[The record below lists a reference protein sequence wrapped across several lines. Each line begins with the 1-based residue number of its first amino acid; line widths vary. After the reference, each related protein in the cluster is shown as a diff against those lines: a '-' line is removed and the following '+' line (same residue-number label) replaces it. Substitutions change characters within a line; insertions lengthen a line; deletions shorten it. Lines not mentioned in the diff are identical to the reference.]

1 MGVTSRW
8 INPNAV
14 PLTQDRFNDNGTFSA
29 AKEGKYG
36 YNKVSVGVEPDHIF
50 GKDPDTDEDV
60 EVREEPEP
68 KDPYRPDEGG
78 GGGGGGD
85 EKPPHLVKTVLP
97 SQIAVVKPP
106 DKASYMMGETIE
118 YAGIGVQARLKSGQ
132 VWDGLK
138 NGMIPYQ
145 ELEFP
150 VKKLDDYAVVK
161 REEPEGSPITVKH
174 VGDWEAALKFLIGEA
189 GVNVSP
195 EVHFRTAEV
204 ERTYNNCIERGYV
217 ANFHIMVRD
226 GILWNVTI
234 DVFNIVEGETFNEN
248 VQYRQRLEFI
258 DSRNTGSADAP
269 ITFYI
274 NYPSSWEKEEI
285 MTEYERHE
293 EYLKYPDGHIVHETF
308 LYMGTANI
316 YFDDPDEIPIYT
328 ATSDLNCG
336 IAQPIRYSTRGVAVA
351 SEGGSRHRETHF
363 SGGCIALAPRGNAI
377 CYITASADGGSMD
390 IDDRWIDEDAGSESE
405 ESETVSTGSSF
416 THNGRTVR
424 FTRGSVAMDGA
435 ITRYLPDT
443 ASDGAALLQHA
454 GEIAWTMVYGNVTGT
469 DKALPVQWARPGDG
483 KVLETEFNISVATP
497 VE

>member
-14 PLTQDRFNDNGTFSA
+14 PLTQDRFSDNGTYSA

-36 YNKVSVGVEPDHIF
+36 YEKVTVGVEPDRIY

-78 GGGGGGD
+78 G
-85 EKPPHLVKTVLP
+85 EEPPHLVETVLP

-132 VWDGLK
+132 AWDGFPG
-138 NGMIPYQ
+138 GMIPFK

-150 VKKLDDYAVVK
+150 VKKLDDYAVIGH
-161 REEPEGSPITVKH
+161 EGSRIEIKH
-174 VGDWEAALKFLIGEA
+174 VGDWEAALKFLFDKA
-189 GVNVSP
+189 GVSAST
-195 EVHFRTAEV
+195 EVQFDTEEG
-204 ERTYNNCIERGYV
+204 ERIFNGSREMGRV
-217 ANFHIMVRD
+217 ANIT
-226 GILWNVTI
+226 INVYADHRLDSVDIEIFNAIVGNTI
-234 DVFNIVEGETFNEN
+234 YEEN
-248 VQYRQRLEFI
+248 QYRPLYTFY
-258 DSRNTGSADAP
+258 DSRIWQHGNQIIFSYWTP
-269 ITFYI
+269 ET
-274 NYPSSWEKEEI
+274 WEREEI
-285 MTEYERHE
+285 ETEYSRIDIEGNNYTQE
-293 EYLKYPDGHIVHETF
+293 EPHSYHVI
-308 LYMGTANI
+308 GTANI

-328 ATSDLNCG
+328 ATSDLDCG
-336 IAQPIRYSTRGVAVA
+336 IAQPIRFSTRGVAVCA
-351 SEGGSRHRETHF
+351 PETEGGSRHRETHF
-363 SGGCIALAPRGNAI
+363 SGGRIALAPRGNEI
-377 CYITASADGGSMD
+377 CYITASAGGGSMD

-416 THNGRTVR
+416 THNGLTVR

-454 GEIAWTMVYGNVTGT
+454 GEIAWTMVYGEVSGA
-469 DKALPVQWARPGDG
+469 DKALPVQWARPGDA
-483 KVLETEFNISVATP
+483 KVLETAFNISVAVP